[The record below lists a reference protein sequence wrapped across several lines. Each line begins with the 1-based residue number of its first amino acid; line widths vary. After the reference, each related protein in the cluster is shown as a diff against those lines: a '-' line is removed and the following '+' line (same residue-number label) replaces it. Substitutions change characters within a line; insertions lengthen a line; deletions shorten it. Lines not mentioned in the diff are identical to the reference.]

1 MMDVDKLQLN
11 EHYFTQVRFNF
22 HFQGQV
28 GDENRYVVPFN
39 KVQFYVKRLENK
51 RKQNY
56 KMETKWEQNGHDVIK
71 DGSKYKDKIG
81 KKVLVLENGICGT
94 VKYLGHLIAGGKLFC
109 GIETVIFILVLFTLY
124 YRSHMR
130 IVSSQSFENREV
142 FSKFKGTTFTI
153 NNS

>member
-1 MMDVDKLQLN
+1 MDDDKLQVN

-22 HFQGQV
+22 HFQGHV

-39 KVQFYVKRLENK
+39 KVQFLESK

-56 KMETKWEQNGHDVIK
+56 KMETKWEQNGHISIK
-71 DGSKYKDKIG
+71 DRSKYKDKIG
-81 KKVLVLENGICGT
+81 KKVFVLENGICGT

-109 GIETVIFILVLFTLY
+109 GIETVIVILVLFTLY
-124 YRSHMR
+124 CRNHMK
-130 IVSSQSFENREV
+130 IVSPQSFENREI
-142 FSKFKGTTFTI
+142 FSKFKGVGFTI